1 MAALKYDKYM
11 VKMSRE
17 KSKFPG
23 GWLMSDELVPGCNIN
38 IMFNWI
44 AEKPKPN
51 PMHLAMEAHD
61 YPEIIFTLGM
71 DPHNPEY
78 LGGEIEGYMGQDR
91 QLTKTTTALYI
102 PGGVEHGKVSW
113 KGFEKPDMQMAIK
126 LSGDI
131 REKKGPK
138 GKTTV
143 KATKLGDCEKY
154 VVSAPARE
162 LSPPFNTTGRSNP
175 SLTYMSNSLV
185 PGCNIYLE
193 YVWIWEMPTPNPIEG
208 SHSHNYDE
216 IVLNIGTD
224 PKNPAD
230 LGAEIEA
237 YLGGEKQVTDSTS
250 AVFIPKNVKHGPV
263 KWTRFTRPHIQMSI
277 MLGTGD
283 LKEAMPGGHKP
294 DK

>member
-1 MAALKYDKYM
+1 MAASKYDKHM
-11 VKMSRE
+11 VKMSRK

-23 GWLMSDELVPGCNIN
+23 GWLMSEELVPGCDIN

-71 DPHNPEY
+71 DPHHPEY
-78 LGGEIEGYMGQDR
+78 LGGEIEGYIGQDR

-102 PGGVEHGKVSW
+102 PENAEHGKVSW
-113 KGFEKPDMQMAIK
+113 KSFEKPHMQMAIK
-126 LSGDI
+126 FSGDI
-131 REKKGPK
+131 RQKPGPK
-138 GKTTV
+138 KKPAAEPVPAGTY
-143 KATKLGDCEKY
+143 AKY
-154 VVSAPARE
+154 VVDRPIRE
-162 LSPPFNTTGRSNP
+162 LSPPFKTTGRSNP
-175 SLTYMSNSLV
+175 SLTYMNNRLV

-193 YVWIWEMPTPNPIEG
+193 YVWIWEMPSPNPIEG
-208 SHSHNYDE
+208 SHAHNYNE

-237 YLGGEKQVTDSTS
+237 YMGGEKQVTDVTS
-250 AVFIPKNVKHGPV
+250 AVFIPKNVPHGPV
-263 KWTRFTRPHIQMSI
+263 RWTRFTRPHIQMSI
-277 MLGTGD
+277 MLGAGD
-283 LKEAMPGGHKP
+283 LKDAVPGGHKL
-294 DK
+294 K